1 MSISGGIARYCDLVG
16 SNVIANTALV
26 AVGGAV
32 GSALRYA
39 VDRAY
44 GPRSWPVATL
54 TVNLIGSFALGLLV
68 GWIGTRVPA
77 ELRLALFTGVLG
89 GFTTF
94 STFAL
99 ESTVLLRSGN
109 WSGAAAYLALSVGVG
124 LIGAIVG
131 LMIGEALAAQPAR

>member
-1 MSISGGIARYCDLVG
+1 MIAVG

-26 AVGGAV
+26 ALGGAI
-32 GSALRYA
+32 GSGLRYV

-44 GPRSWPVATL
+44 GARSWPVATL
-54 TVNLIGSFALGLLV
+54 TVNLLGSLVLGLLV
-68 GWIGTRVPA
+68 GWIGTRVTP

-99 ESTVLLRSGN
+99 ESTVMLRSGN
-109 WSGAAAYLALSVGVG
+109 WIGGAAYLAVSVGVG
-124 LIGAIVG
+124 LVAAIVG
-131 LMIGEALAAQPAR
+131 LMIGEALAA